1 MADPKEALRY
11 VESSEYRKEYAR
23 QLAKRLAADM
33 DIRRVIDEGGDYAFS
48 LLDDLV
54 GKIKESL
61 LVDAVADARA
71 HAKALGLE
79 GLSDF
84 EIRQVVAA
92 SVENVGTEA
101 MHGLEARLAELD
113 RALTRMEDG
122 GASLA
127 TIRASVT
134 AEGAAKGLLSG
145 LSSVLTST
153 AAGIVADIESNVLR
167 SAAFGTDQKMR
178 EDDPDAEPPLWRW
191 ETREDDKVCED
202 LYENSCAPRHGDELT
217 MEEWGAFGEPQSPN
231 LICSIYAKGA
241 FSNCRC
247 VLEPAN
253 AAANPEPLN
262 ITEAAAR
269 GRERAQ
275 AAFPEVA

>member
-1 MADPKEALRY
+1 MADKAEALRY

-23 QLAKRLAADM
+23 QLAKRLAAKI
-33 DIRRVIDEGGDYAFS
+33 DIGEVIDQGGEYAFG

-54 GKIKESL
+54 DEVKGSVL
-61 LVDAVADARA
+61 DDAVKDAQS
-71 HAKALGLE
+71 HAKALGLA
-79 GLSDF
+79 GLTAF
-84 EIRQVVAA
+84 EIRQIVKD
-92 SVENVGTEA
+92 SVESVGEEA
-101 MHGLEARLAELD
+101 IHNIESRLAELD
-113 RALTRMEDG
+113 RTVTRMQEA
-122 GASLA
+122 GASIE
-127 TIRASVT
+127 TIQAAVT
-134 AEGAAKGLLSG
+134 SEGASKGLLAG
-145 LSSVLTST
+145 IASVLTST

-178 EDDPDAEPPLWRW
+178 EDDPEAEPPLWRW